1 MSIATAK
8 RWGFIS
14 LPAVAAGLI
23 WLSILFDSNSASG
36 LWAWLCG
43 GPAAILMVIS
53 GGGWL
58 VVPSE
63 RRFLRFM
70 SLAGLFGVLGSVL
83 GVFSWG
89 FLTAIGLL
97 LMSVAVAALSG
108 WIAVLYHDA
117 PEDIPNP
124 QLSPL
129 LALRAA
135 LDNIIVGVFVSVPK
149 IVQGESE
156 IRRVAEEVDLALE
169 AFAENGWDKN
179 PEELLEAPPV
189 LDNPAISERTFVG
202 HKLEALRF
210 ESGYQPHPAL
220 PGGERWMSYSSNR
233 DARAMVFRHKDD
245 KPRPWLICI
254 HGYQMGMPFLDLNLF
269 EPKFLHEKLGCNLI
283 LPLLPLHGGRKIR
296 MVSGDGYFNGDVLD
310 TFNAVRQ
317 SQWDIRRLISWA
329 RLQGAEKIGALGYSL
344 GGYNTALLS
353 TLEELDLAI
362 PAIPLTDIPDIF
374 WFHGPRQILDA
385 VDEAG
390 ASKARAKE
398 LMAPLSPLLRESKVS
413 PENRHIIAGL
423 ADEIIPPAHVNMLE
437 EHWKTGDVTWFQG
450 SHLVFKDLKVVN
462 QTIERLIKDKLAV

>member
-14 LPAVAAGLI
+14 IPAVVAGLI
-23 WLSILFDSNSASG
+23 WLSLLLGKGSGIG
-36 LWAWLCG
+36 LWAWICG

-58 VVPSE
+58 VVPGE

-70 SLAGLFGVLGSVL
+70 SLAGVFGVVGAVL
-83 GVFSWG
+83 GIFSWG
-89 FLTAIGLL
+89 FLPALALIV
-97 LMSVAVAALSG
+97 MSLTVAALSG
-108 WIAVLYHDA
+108 WIAVEHHDA
-117 PEDIPNP
+117 PADIPTP
-124 QLSPL
+124 QMSPV

-156 IRRVAEEVDLALE
+156 VRRVAEELDGALA
-169 AFAENGWDKN
+169 AFESNGWDEN
-179 PEELLEAPPV
+179 PDALVEAPPA
-189 LDNPAISERTFVG
+189 LDNPSIIERTFVG

-210 ESGYQPHPAL
+210 ESGYEPHPSL
-220 PGGERWMSYSSNR
+220 PGGERWLSYSNNR

-296 MVSGDGYFNGDVLD
+296 LVSGDGYFNGDVLD

-329 RLQGAEKIGALGYSL
+329 RLQGAEKIGAIGYSL

-385 VDEAG
+385 IGVVG
-390 ASKARAKE
+390 ATKERAKQ
-398 LMAPLSPLLRESKVS
+398 LMAPLSPLVRESKVAL
-413 PENRHIIAGL
+413 PNRHIIGGL

-437 EHWKTGDVTWFQG
+437 EHWNTGRVTWFEG
-450 SHLVFKDLKVVN
+450 SHLAFKDLSVVN
-462 QTIERLIKDKLAV
+462 QTIAQLITEKLKD